1 MSKRLS
7 WAVRLERA
15 EKRGKFTDF
24 EIQRAGE
31 YLTCAIGERHSFP
44 QGDEDEFHSTLT
56 KEETELGYEFYYM
69 MTKQNIPEAKRIYAE
84 IQALP

>member
-1 MSKRLS
+1 MTRRLS

-15 EKRGKFTDF
+15 EKRGKFTEF
-24 EIQRAGE
+24 EVGQAMN

-44 QGDEDEFHSTLT
+44 RIDEDRFQSILT
-56 KEETELGYEFYYM
+56 KQELDLGYLFYYM
-69 MTKQNIPEAKRIYAE
+69 LFKDNIPEAKRIYAE